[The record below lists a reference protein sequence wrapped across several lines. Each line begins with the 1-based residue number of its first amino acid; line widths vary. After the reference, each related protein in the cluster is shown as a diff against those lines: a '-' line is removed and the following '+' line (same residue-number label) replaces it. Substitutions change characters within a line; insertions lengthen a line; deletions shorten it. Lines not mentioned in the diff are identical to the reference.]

1 MLHEGCVSSQSHR
14 TPTRLLFLGDG
25 KTRLCLSKGLDICPE
40 YATLS
45 HCWGSLSF
53 LTLNKNNIN
62 EFQKEVPVQALTKT
76 FQDAIR
82 ITSYLGLQ
90 YLWIDSLCIIQDDV
104 DDWNRESPLMSDV
117 YGGSTI
123 NIAASSAPD
132 GSYGCFF
139 DRHLFWGQQIQ
150 NDYYNGSSSP
160 RTVYYQCIPD
170 DFEEYLLAQPLFKRA
185 WVLQERLLSK
195 RTLHFTQNQVFWEC
209 EGSFCCETFPDRIP
223 SRFEDAVSRL
233 GIQHISSD
241 VGWSTLVNNYSA
253 CNLTLPRDKLA
264 AISGL
269 ARLVQHARKDEYIV
283 GMWKEKLLSQ
293 LRWDVEAGKG
303 QRITPYVAPTV
314 GKILAALI
322 ILSNLIIDSLFV
334 IQWSWASINGT
345 IDFPSLDHDKHLHV
359 EVRAVDVEY
368 GTLDSFGQVTGANL
382 RLKCQSITKA
392 TVSLPF
398 SKPHE
403 IIELPKTSEL
413 PVRLN
418 ARLDVAGGTEVGDGL
433 LYLLGLPGRLGS
445 QVTGLILKATG
456 KEKGQYQRI
465 GSFFS
470 LGYQLP
476 FVQQAFG
483 NPAIQVSEADCV
495 RTECLED
502 GSKIYVIDIA

>member
-1 MLHEGCVSSQSHR
+1 MLSSACSPLFSLVSLVNHSKSNDLQYTASTCTYPRLEIASTESSLPICKTWLDRCQMLHEGCVSSQSHR

-82 ITSYLGLQ
+82 ITSYIGLQ

-322 ILSNLIIDSLFV
+322 ILSNLTIDSLFHYSV
-334 IQWSWASINGT
+334 VMG
-345 IDFPSLDHDKHLHV
+345 IDQRHN
-359 EVRAVDVEY
+359 R
-368 GTLDSFGQVTGANL
+368 
-382 RLKCQSITKA
+382 
-392 TVSLPF
+392 LPF
-398 SKPHE
+398 
-403 IIELPKTSEL
+403 
-413 PVRLN
+413 
-418 ARLDVAGGTEVGDGL
+418 
-433 LYLLGLPGRLGS
+433 LGS
-445 QVTGLILKATG
+445 
-456 KEKGQYQRI
+456 R
-465 GSFFS
+465 
-470 LGYQLP
+470 
-476 FVQQAFG
+476 
-483 NPAIQVSEADCV
+483 
-495 RTECLED
+495 
-502 GSKIYVIDIA
+502 

>member
-1 MLHEGCVSSQSHR
+1 M
-14 TPTRLLFLGDG
+14 
-25 KTRLCLSKGLDICPE
+25 
-40 YATLS
+40 
-45 HCWGSLSF
+45 
-53 LTLNKNNIN
+53 
-62 EFQKEVPVQALTKT
+62 
-76 FQDAIR
+76 
-82 ITSYLGLQ
+82 
-90 YLWIDSLCIIQDDV
+90 
-104 DDWNRESPLMSDV
+104 
-117 YGGSTI
+117 
-123 NIAASSAPD
+123 
-132 GSYGCFF
+132 
-139 DRHLFWGQQIQ
+139 
-150 NDYYNGSSSP
+150 
-160 RTVYYQCIPD
+160 
-170 DFEEYLLAQPLFKRA
+170 
-185 WVLQERLLSK
+185 
-195 RTLHFTQNQVFWEC
+195 
-209 EGSFCCETFPDRIP
+209 
-223 SRFEDAVSRL
+223 
-233 GIQHISSD
+233 
-241 VGWSTLVNNYSA
+241 
-253 CNLTLPRDKLA
+253 
-264 AISGL
+264 
-269 ARLVQHARKDEYIV
+269 
-283 GMWKEKLLSQ
+283 
-293 LRWDVEAGKG
+293 
-303 QRITPYVAPTV
+303 
-314 GKILAALI
+314 
-322 ILSNLIIDSLFV
+322 
-334 IQWSWASINGT
+334 
-345 IDFPSLDHDKHLHV
+345 DHDKHLHV